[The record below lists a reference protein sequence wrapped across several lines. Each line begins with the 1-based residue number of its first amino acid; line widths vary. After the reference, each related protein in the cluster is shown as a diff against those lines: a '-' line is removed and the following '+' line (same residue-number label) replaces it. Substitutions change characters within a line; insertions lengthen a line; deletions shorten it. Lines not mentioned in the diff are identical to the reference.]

1 MEKLG
6 FDSLCVTVFK
16 MLVPEMTRNQHFII
30 INYVNCLIR
39 YGSPARKKRSK
50 RVLPRFPTK

>member
-39 YGSPARKKRSK
+39 YGSPARKKK
-50 RVLPRFPTK
+50 F